1 MLLPYKGALVLGA
14 LAGFLVLE
22 RLFPD
27 GPRRRRPARDRAQPV
42 TGGDQCR
49 AVLAVV
55 VPVSAFAA
63 QWALD
68 WRPHGGAAGRGWLLD
83 LLILDCW
90 IYWWHRANHEM
101 PLPLALP

>member
-1 MLLPYKGALVLGA
+1 MILPYKGALVIGA

-22 RLFPD
+22 RLFPM
-27 GPRRRRPARDRAQPV
+27 ARLVHGLRQIGRNLSLA
-42 TGGDQCR
+42 GIN
-49 AVLAVV
+49 AVLSWLVV

-68 WRPHGGAAGRGWLLD
+68 WRPAMVGRLDGAGSRSPHPRLLD
-83 LLILDCW
+83 LLVAPRQSRD
-90 IYWWHRANHEM
+90 